1 MALPPILTS
10 EEAVALI
17 TRTLEQSRGDFDVFL
32 DMMELLT
39 QAKLFR
45 TRPEKPILSY
55 NNQFD
60 GMVADSTAI
69 HKYRFTISQ
78 IELLSHKLRLPA
90 WIPTPWS
97 DKVEVVEALAITC
110 RRLAEPCRLYS
121 VANEVGRSV
130 EACSRIIRATVEAIV
145 KRWRSTITTNTR
157 LLVLRSEMYAQAV
170 QKKCGL
176 SGVRSCIA
184 FIDGT
189 KQYISRPRPR
199 KGGGE
204 HENLQ
209 RSVYNGHPRRHCLNW
224 QGITTPDGVIVS
236 MFGPVEGR
244 RHDSTMLSMSRVLDV
259 MQADPVLCKFCL
271 YGDPAYGCRQ
281 CLCCPFPCAAPGSP
295 EAAFNSAM
303 SSVREAVEWSFH
315 LVKDLWAYLG
325 YHKKMQVR
333 KSPIGLFWLVA
344 TLLTNCHTCLK
355 PHGNQISMYFDMAP
369 PSLEQYLGEL

>member
-32 DMMELLT
+32 DMMELLI
-39 QAKLFR
+39 QAKVFR
-45 TRPEKPILSY
+45 TRPEKPIVSY

-60 GMVADSTAI
+60 RMVADSTAI

-90 WIPTPWS
+90 WITTPWS

-110 RRLAEPCRLYS
+110 RRLAEPCRLYT

-157 LLVLRSEMYAQAV
+157 LLALRSEMYAQAV

-209 RSVYNGHPRRHCLNW
+209 RSV
-224 QGITTPDGVIVS
+224 QI
-236 MFGPVEGR
+236 
-244 RHDSTMLSMSRVLDV
+244 
-259 MQADPVLCKFCL
+259 L
-271 YGDPAYGCRQ
+271 YCASSVCTAIPLMAVDNV
-281 CLCCPFPCAAPGSP
+281 CAAPGSP